1 MCITHDNQTNQMFP
15 NKCLPINNNIDTTTT
30 TTNETKPPDDKPQD
44 QLTENSMA
52 VLPSSIS
59 KLRKRGMFNRTNSGR
74 RNSAGTAA
82 AAEDEETRYHSEV
95 EDNDVDD
102 DDDDT
107 ESPPEP
113 LPLYQQ
119 RENYFT

>member
-1 MCITHDNQTNQMFP
+1 MTIKQIKCFPTNACP
-15 NKCLPINNNIDTTTT
+15 STTTLKLLQQQQQQQ
-30 TTNETKPPDDKPQD
+30 TKPAPTKTIDDKPQD
-44 QLTENSMA
+44 QITENSMA

-59 KLRKRGMFNRTNSGR
+59 KLRKRGMFNRSNSR
-74 RNSAGTAA
+74 RNSAGAA
-82 AAEDEETRYHSEV
+82 ADDDEVRYHSEV
-95 EDNDVDD
+95 EDNDLDD

-119 RENYFT
+119 RENYFS

>member
-1 MCITHDNQTNQMFP
+1 MLLHNFCNFIIQKVSILDRPSNLQEQLNNMNILYQPPPTLTNS
-15 NKCLPINNNIDTTTT
+15 
-30 TTNETKPPDDKPQD
+30 
-44 QLTENSMA
+44 ENSMA
-52 VLPSSIS
+52 VLPSSIC
-59 KLRKRGMFNRTNSGR
+59 KLRKRGMFNRTSR
-74 RNSAGTAA
+74 RNSAGMAASAA
-82 AAEDEETRYHSEV
+82 AAADDEETRYHSEV
-95 EDNDVDD
+95 EDNDDD